1 MTQLTQTKFGMGS
14 NIYAFPEQL
23 VEGNA
28 KNADEKSD
36 IYALGQILYELI
48 TFSSPIVINEEKLKK
63 SKFRYI
69 VKKAIKYNL
78 KYNPNDR
85 FKSIEE
91 MRNKFEV
98 LFNSKKNKGCI

>member
-14 NIYAFPEQL
+14 NIYAFSEQL

-98 LFNSKKNKGCI
+98 LFNSKE